1 MFHML
6 GVIMSDLISKIFEIL
21 PKKAKWAISILTVL
35 GVALAFASIIYTIW
49 KYAKAVD
56 KESRVFDLSKQN
68 QQLLE
73 ENRQIRYFSTLL
85 KTNFELLEEI
95 IPTLENQI
103 DRIIEVWDDDS
114 QEVKKQRIS
123 EVYDVFSDAVQRYI
137 DVLTSEFNSENKCRI
152 SVWGLNKEESEDK
165 LNIIARSATFLRS
178 SNRELDINNSIAGRA
193 FRKGTKQLSKH
204 LESDPDWEKYLL
216 DSRYKSISAFPI
228 QGEKVV
234 TIDYKNVPTE
244 VEECLSELIVN
255 GLDNIYSR
263 ISKVRIYLN
272 VIEGGSKD
280 E

>member
-1 MFHML
+1 ML

-21 PKKAKWAISILTVL
+21 PEWAKWAIFILTVL
-35 GVALAFASIIYTIW
+35 GVALAFGSIIYTIL
-49 KYAKAVD
+49 KYANAVD

-68 QQLLE
+68 KQLSE

-103 DRIIEVWDDDS
+103 DRITEVWDDDS
-114 QEVKKQRIS
+114 QEVKKQRVS

>member
-1 MFHML
+1 ML
-6 GVIMSDLISKIFEIL
+6 GAIMSELISQIFANL
-21 PKKAKWAISILTVL
+21 PDWARIIISVLTVV
-35 GVALAFASIIYTIW
+35 GVALVFVFIIYTIW
-49 KYAKAVD
+49 KYANAVD
-56 KESRVFDLSKQN
+56 KESRVFNLSKQN

-73 ENRQIRYFSTLL
+73 ENRQIRYFNTVL

-95 IPTLENQI
+95 ILTLEDQI
-103 DRIIEVWDDDS
+103 VRIIEVSDDS
-114 QEVKKQRIS
+114 KEKKIERIN
-123 EVYDVFSDAVQRYI
+123 EVYDVLIAAVQRYI

-152 SVWGLNKEESEDK
+152 SVWGLSNKEGSEDK

-178 SNRELDINNSIAGRA
+178 STRELDINNSIAGRA
-193 FRKGTKQLSKH
+193 FRKRTKQLSNH

-244 VEECLSELIVN
+244 VEERLSELIVN

-263 ISKVRIYLN
+263 ISKVIIFIN
-272 VIEGGSKD
+272 MIEGGLKD

>member
-21 PKKAKWAISILTVL
+21 PEWAKWAISILTVL
-35 GVALAFASIIYTIW
+35 GVGLAFGSIIYTIL
-49 KYAKAVD
+49 KYANAVD

-68 QQLLE
+68 KQLSE

-103 DRIIEVWDDDS
+103 DRITEVWDDDS
-114 QEVKKQRIS
+114 QEVKKQRVS

>member
-1 MFHML
+1 
-6 GVIMSDLISKIFEIL
+6 MSNLISEIFKSL
-21 PKKAKWAISILTVL
+21 PNWARMTISVITVV
-35 GVALAFASIIYTIW
+35 GVALAFVLIIYTIW
-49 KYAKAVD
+49 KFARAVD

-85 KTNFELLEEI
+85 KTNFELLDEI
-95 IPTLENQI
+95 IPTLEIQISRIQDVWYSNNQ
-103 DRIIEVWDDDS
+103 EA
-114 QEVKKQRIS
+114 KKKCVD
-123 EVYDVFSDAVQRYI
+123 EVYDVIIDAVQRYI

-152 SVWGLNKEESEDK
+152 SVWGLSNKEGSEDK

-193 FRKGTKQLSKH
+193 FRKGTMQLSKR

-244 VEECLSELIVN
+244 VEERLSELIVN

-263 ISKVRIYLN
+263 ISKIRIFLN
-272 VIEGGSKD
+272 VIEGELNDG
-280 E
+280 EE

>member
-1 MFHML
+1 ML

-21 PKKAKWAISILTVL
+21 PEWAKWAISILTVL
-35 GVALAFASIIYTIW
+35 GVGLAFGSIIYTIL
-49 KYAKAVD
+49 KYANAVD

-68 QQLLE
+68 KQLSE

-95 IPTLENQI
+95 IPTLEHHI
-103 DRIIEVWDDDS
+103 DRITEVWDDDS
-114 QEVKKQRIS
+114 QEVKKQRVS

>member
-1 MFHML
+1 ML

-21 PKKAKWAISILTVL
+21 PEWAKWAISILTVL
-35 GVALAFASIIYTIW
+35 GVALAFVFIIYTIW
-49 KYAKAVD
+49 KYANAVD

-68 QQLLE
+68 KQLSE

-103 DRIIEVWDDDS
+103 DRITEVWDDDS
-114 QEVKKQRIS
+114 QEVKKQRVS

>member
-1 MFHML
+1 ML

-21 PKKAKWAISILTVL
+21 PEWAKWAISILTVL
-35 GVALAFASIIYTIW
+35 GVGLAFGSIIYTIL
-49 KYAKAVD
+49 KYANAVD

-68 QQLLE
+68 KQLSE

-103 DRIIEVWDDDS
+103 DRITEVWDDDS
-114 QEVKKQRIS
+114 QEVKKQRVS

-204 LESDPDWEKYLL
+204 LESDPDWKKYLL

>member
-1 MFHML
+1 
-6 GVIMSDLISKIFEIL
+6 MSNLISEIFKSL
-21 PKKAKWAISILTVL
+21 PNWARMTISVITIV
-35 GVALAFASIIYTIW
+35 GVALAFVLIIYTIW
-49 KYAKAVD
+49 KYARAVD

-85 KTNFELLEEI
+85 KTNFELLDEI
-95 IPTLENQI
+95 ILTLEIQTSRIQDVWYSNNQ
-103 DRIIEVWDDDS
+103 EA
-114 QEVKKQRIS
+114 KKKCVD
-123 EVYDVFSDAVQRYI
+123 EVYDVIIDAVQRYI

-152 SVWGLNKEESEDK
+152 SVWGLSNKEGSEDK

-216 DSRYKSISAFPI
+216 DSRYKSINAFPI

-244 VEECLSELIVN
+244 VEERLSELIVN

-263 ISKVRIYLN
+263 ISKIRIFLS
-272 VIEGGSKD
+272 VIEGELNDG
-280 E
+280 EE

>member
-1 MFHML
+1 
-6 GVIMSDLISKIFEIL
+6 MSNLISEIFKSL
-21 PKKAKWAISILTVL
+21 PNWARMTISVITVV
-35 GVALAFASIIYTIW
+35 GVALAFVLIIYTIW
-49 KYAKAVD
+49 KYARAVD

-73 ENRQIRYFSTLL
+73 ENRQIRYFITLL
-85 KTNFELLEEI
+85 KTNFELLDEI
-95 IPTLENQI
+95 IPSLEIQISRIQDVWYSNNQ
-103 DRIIEVWDDDS
+103 EA
-114 QEVKKQRIS
+114 KKKCVD
-123 EVYDVFSDAVQRYI
+123 EVYDVIIDAVQRYI

-152 SVWGLNKEESEDK
+152 SVWGLSNKEGSEDK

-272 VIEGGSKD
+272 VIEGDSKD

>member
-1 MFHML
+1 
-6 GVIMSDLISKIFEIL
+6 MSELISQIFENL
-21 PKKAKWAISILTVL
+21 PDWARIIISVLTVV
-35 GVALAFASIIYTIW
+35 GVALVFVFIIYTIW
-49 KYAKAVD
+49 KYANAVD
-56 KESRVFDLSKQN
+56 KESRVFNLSKQN

-73 ENRQIRYFSTLL
+73 ENRQIRYFNTVL

-95 IPTLENQI
+95 ILTLEDQI
-103 DRIIEVWDDDS
+103 VRIIEVSDDS
-114 QEVKKQRIS
+114 KEKKIERIN
-123 EVYDVFSDAVQRYI
+123 EVYDVLIAAVQRYI

-152 SVWGLNKEESEDK
+152 SVWGLSNKEGSEDK

-178 SNRELDINNSIAGRA
+178 STRELDINNSIAGRA
-193 FRKGTKQLSKH
+193 FRKRTKQLSNH

-244 VEECLSELIVN
+244 VEERLSELIVN

-263 ISKVRIYLN
+263 ISKVIIFIN
-272 VIEGGSKD
+272 MIEGGLKD

>member
-1 MFHML
+1 ML

-21 PKKAKWAISILTVL
+21 PEWAKWAISILTVL
-35 GVALAFASIIYTIW
+35 GVALAFGSIIYTIL
-49 KYAKAVD
+49 KYANAVD

-68 QQLLE
+68 KQLSE

-114 QEVKKQRIS
+114 QEVKKQRVS

-165 LNIIARSATFLRS
+165 LNIIARSATFFRS

-263 ISKVRIYLN
+263 ISKIRIYLN

>member
-1 MFHML
+1 
-6 GVIMSDLISKIFEIL
+6 MSNLISEIFKSL
-21 PKKAKWAISILTVL
+21 PNWARMTISVITIV
-35 GVALAFASIIYTIW
+35 GVALAFVLIIYTIW
-49 KYAKAVD
+49 KYARAVD

-85 KTNFELLEEI
+85 KTNFELLDEI
-95 IPTLENQI
+95 ILTLEIQISRIQDVWYSNNQ
-103 DRIIEVWDDDS
+103 EA
-114 QEVKKQRIS
+114 KKKCVD
-123 EVYDVFSDAVQRYI
+123 EVYDVIIDAVQRYI

-152 SVWGLNKEESEDK
+152 SVWGLSNKEGSEDK

-216 DSRYKSISAFPI
+216 DSRYKSINAFPI

-244 VEECLSELIVN
+244 VEERLSELIVN

-263 ISKVRIYLN
+263 ISKIRIFLN
-272 VIEGGSKD
+272 VIEGELNDG
-280 E
+280 EE

>member
-1 MFHML
+1 ML
-6 GVIMSDLISKIFEIL
+6 GAIMSDLISQIFANL
-21 PKKAKWAISILTVL
+21 PDWARVLISGITVV
-35 GVALAFASIIYTIW
+35 GVALVFGFIIYTIW
-49 KYAKAVD
+49 KYAQAVD
-56 KESRVFDLSKQN
+56 KESRVFNLSKQN

-73 ENRQIRYFSTLL
+73 ENRQIRYFNTLL

-114 QEVKKQRIS
+114 KEVKTQRIS

-152 SVWGLNKEESEDK
+152 SVWGLSNKEGSEDK

-193 FRKGTKQLSKH
+193 FRKGAKQLSKH
-204 LESDPDWEKYLL
+204 LESDPDWEKYLF
-216 DSRYKSISAFPI
+216 DSRYKSISACPI

-244 VEECLSELIVN
+244 VEERLSELIVN

-263 ISKVRIYLN
+263 ISKVKIFLN
-272 VIEGGSKD
+272 VIEGGLKD

>member
-1 MFHML
+1 
-6 GVIMSDLISKIFEIL
+6 MSNLISEIFKSL
-21 PKKAKWAISILTVL
+21 PNWARMTISVITVI
-35 GVALAFASIIYTIW
+35 GVALAFGLIIYTIW
-49 KYAKAVD
+49 RYAQAVD
-56 KESRVFDLSKQN
+56 KESRVFNLSKQN

-114 QEVKKQRIS
+114 KEVKTQRIS
-123 EVYDVFSDAVQRYI
+123 EIYDVFSDAVQRYI
-137 DVLTSEFNSENKCRI
+137 DVLTSEFNSEN
-152 SVWGLNKEESEDK
+152 K

-244 VEECLSELIVN
+244 VEERLSELIVN

-263 ISKVRIYLN
+263 ISKVRIFLN
-272 VIEGGSKD
+272 IIEGDLKD

>member
-1 MFHML
+1 
-6 GVIMSDLISKIFEIL
+6 MSDLISRTFEIL
-21 PKKAKWAISILTVL
+21 PEWAKWVISVLTVV
-35 GVALAFASIIYTIW
+35 GVALAFGSIIYTIL

-95 IPTLENQI
+95 ILTLENQI
-103 DRIIEVWDDDS
+103 DRIKEIWNDDS
-114 QEVKKQRIS
+114 QEVKRQRVI
-123 EVYDVFSDAVQRYI
+123 EIYDVFNNAVQRYI

-152 SVWGLNKEESEDK
+152 SVWGPSNKEGGEDK
-165 LNIIARSATFLRS
+165 LNIIARSSTFLRS

-193 FRKGTKQLSKH
+193 FRKETKQLSKH
-204 LESDPDWEKYLL
+204 LESDPDWGKYLL

-228 QGEKVV
+228 PGEKVV

-244 VEECLSELIVN
+244 VEERLSELIVN

-263 ISKVRIYLN
+263 ISKVRIYLDI
-272 VIEGGSKD
+272 IEGELNHG
-280 E
+280 EE

>member
-1 MFHML
+1 ML
-6 GVIMSDLISKIFEIL
+6 GVIMSDLISQIFEIL
-21 PKKAKWAISILTVL
+21 PEKAKWAISIITVL
-35 GVALAFASIIYTIW
+35 GVALAFGFIIYTIW
-49 KYAKAVD
+49 KYARAID

-85 KTNFELLEEI
+85 KTNFELLDEI
-95 IPTLENQI
+95 IPTLEIQISRIQDVWYSNNQ
-103 DRIIEVWDDDS
+103 EA
-114 QEVKKQRIS
+114 KKKCVD
-123 EVYDVFSDAVQRYI
+123 EVYDVIIDAVQRYI

-152 SVWGLNKEESEDK
+152 SVWGLSNKEGSEDK

-244 VEECLSELIVN
+244 VEERLSELIVN

-263 ISKVRIYLN
+263 ISKIRIFLN
-272 VIEGGSKD
+272 VIEGELNDG
-280 E
+280 EE

>member
-1 MFHML
+1 
-6 GVIMSDLISKIFEIL
+6 MSDLISKIFEIL
-21 PKKAKWAISILTVL
+21 PEWAKWAISILTVL
-35 GVALAFASIIYTIW
+35 GVALAFGSIIYTIL
-49 KYAKAVD
+49 KYANAVD
-56 KESRVFDLSKQN
+56 KESRVFDLSKPN
-68 QQLLE
+68 KQLSE

-103 DRIIEVWDDDS
+103 DRITEVWDDDS
-114 QEVKKQRIS
+114 QEVKKQRVS

>member
-1 MFHML
+1 
-6 GVIMSDLISKIFEIL
+6 MSNLISEIFKSL
-21 PKKAKWAISILTVL
+21 PNWARMTISVITVV
-35 GVALAFASIIYTIW
+35 GVALAFVLIIYTIW
-49 KYAKAVD
+49 KYARAVD

-85 KTNFELLEEI
+85 KTNFELLDEI
-95 IPTLENQI
+95 IPTLEIQISRIQDVWYSNNQ
-103 DRIIEVWDDDS
+103 EA
-114 QEVKKQRIS
+114 KKKCVD
-123 EVYDVFSDAVQRYI
+123 EVYDVIIDAVQRYI

-152 SVWGLNKEESEDK
+152 SVWGLSNKEGSKDK

-244 VEECLSELIVN
+244 VEERLSELIVN

-263 ISKVRIYLN
+263 ISKIRIFLN
-272 VIEGGSKD
+272 VIEGELNDG
-280 E
+280 EE

>member
-1 MFHML
+1 ML

-21 PKKAKWAISILTVL
+21 PEWAKWAISILTVL
-35 GVALAFASIIYTIW
+35 GVALAFGSIIYTIL
-49 KYAKAVD
+49 KYANAVD

-68 QQLLE
+68 KQLSE

-103 DRIIEVWDDDS
+103 DRITEVWDDDS
-114 QEVKKQRIS
+114 QEVKKQRVS

-152 SVWGLNKEESEDK
+152 SVWGLSNKEGSEDK

-178 SNRELDINNSIAGRA
+178 STRELDINNSIAGRA
-193 FRKGTKQLSKH
+193 FRKRTKQLSNH

-244 VEECLSELIVN
+244 VEERLSELIVN

>member
-1 MFHML
+1 ML

-21 PKKAKWAISILTVL
+21 PEWAKWAISILTVL
-35 GVALAFASIIYTIW
+35 GVGLAFGSIIYTIL
-49 KYAKAVD
+49 KYANAVD

-68 QQLLE
+68 KQLSE

-85 KTNFELLEEI
+85 QTNFELLEEI

-103 DRIIEVWDDDS
+103 DRITEVWDDDS
-114 QEVKKQRIS
+114 QEVKKQRVS

>member
-1 MFHML
+1 
-6 GVIMSDLISKIFEIL
+6 MSNLISEIFKSL
-21 PKKAKWAISILTVL
+21 PNWARMTISVITVV
-35 GVALAFASIIYTIW
+35 GVALAFVLIIYTIW
-49 KYAKAVD
+49 KFARAVD

-85 KTNFELLEEI
+85 KTNFELLDEI
-95 IPTLENQI
+95 IPTLEIQISRIQDVWYSNNQ
-103 DRIIEVWDDDS
+103 EA
-114 QEVKKQRIS
+114 KKKCVD
-123 EVYDVFSDAVQRYI
+123 EVYDVIIDAVQRYI

-152 SVWGLNKEESEDK
+152 SVWGLSNKEGSEDK

-193 FRKGTKQLSKH
+193 FRKGTKQLSKR

-244 VEECLSELIVN
+244 VEERLSELIVN

-263 ISKVRIYLN
+263 ISKIRIFLN
-272 VIEGGSKD
+272 VIEGELNDG
-280 E
+280 EE

>member
-1 MFHML
+1 ML
-6 GVIMSDLISKIFEIL
+6 GAIMSELISQIFANL
-21 PKKAKWAISILTVL
+21 PDWARIIISVLTVV
-35 GVALAFASIIYTIW
+35 GVALVFVFIIYTIW
-49 KYAKAVD
+49 KYANAVD
-56 KESRVFDLSKQN
+56 KESRVFNLSKQN

-73 ENRQIRYFSTLL
+73 ENRQIRYFNTVL

-95 IPTLENQI
+95 ILTLEDQI
-103 DRIIEVWDDDS
+103 VRIIEVSDDS
-114 QEVKKQRIS
+114 KEKKIERIN
-123 EVYDVFSDAVQRYI
+123 EVYDVLIAAVQRYI

-152 SVWGLNKEESEDK
+152 SVWGLSNKEGSEDK

-178 SNRELDINNSIAGRA
+178 STRELDINNSIAGRA
-193 FRKGTKQLSKH
+193 FRKRTKQLSNH
-204 LESDPDWEKYLL
+204 LESDHDWEKYLL

-244 VEECLSELIVN
+244 VEERLSELIVN

-263 ISKVRIYLN
+263 ISKVIIFIN
-272 VIEGGSKD
+272 MIEGGLKD

>member
-1 MFHML
+1 ML

-21 PKKAKWAISILTVL
+21 PEWAKWAISILTVL
-35 GVALAFASIIYTIW
+35 GVALAFGSIIYTIL
-49 KYAKAVD
+49 KYANAVD
-56 KESRVFDLSKQN
+56 KESRVFDLSKPN
-68 QQLLE
+68 KQLSE

-103 DRIIEVWDDDS
+103 DRITEVWDDDS
-114 QEVKKQRIS
+114 QEVKKQRVS

>member
-1 MFHML
+1 ML

-21 PKKAKWAISILTVL
+21 PEWAKWAISILTVL
-35 GVALAFASIIYTIW
+35 GVALAFGSIIYTIL
-49 KYAKAVD
+49 KYANAVD

-68 QQLLE
+68 KQLSE

-114 QEVKKQRIS
+114 QEVKKQRVS

-165 LNIIARSATFLRS
+165 LNIIARSATFFRS

-204 LESDPDWEKYLL
+204 LESDPDWGKYLL

>member
-1 MFHML
+1 ML

-21 PKKAKWAISILTVL
+21 PEWAKWAISILTVL
-35 GVALAFASIIYTIW
+35 GVGLAFGSIIYTIL
-49 KYAKAVD
+49 KYANAVD

-68 QQLLE
+68 KQLSE

-103 DRIIEVWDDDS
+103 DRITEVWDDDS
-114 QEVKKQRIS
+114 QEVKKQRVS

-216 DSRYKSISAFPI
+216 DSHYKSISAFPI

>member
-1 MFHML
+1 ML

-21 PKKAKWAISILTVL
+21 PEWAKWAISILTVL
-35 GVALAFASIIYTIW
+35 GVALAFVFIIYTIW
-49 KYAKAVD
+49 KYANAVD

-68 QQLLE
+68 KQLSE

-103 DRIIEVWDDDS
+103 DRITEVWDDDS
-114 QEVKKQRIS
+114 QEVKKQRVS

-263 ISKVRIYLN
+263 ISKVRIFLN
-272 VIEGGSKD
+272 IIERGLKD

>member
-1 MFHML
+1 ML

-21 PKKAKWAISILTVL
+21 PEWAKWAISILTVL
-35 GVALAFASIIYTIW
+35 GVGLAFGSIIYTIL
-49 KYAKAVD
+49 KYANAVD

-68 QQLLE
+68 KQLSE

-103 DRIIEVWDDDS
+103 DRITEVWDDDS
-114 QEVKKQRIS
+114 QEVKKQRVS

-178 SNRELDINNSIAGRA
+178 SNRELDINNSIVGRA

>member
-1 MFHML
+1 
-6 GVIMSDLISKIFEIL
+6 MSDLISKIFEIL
-21 PKKAKWAISILTVL
+21 PEWAKWAISILTVL
-35 GVALAFASIIYTIW
+35 GVALAFGSIIYTIL
-49 KYAKAVD
+49 KYANAVD

-68 QQLLE
+68 KQLSE

-114 QEVKKQRIS
+114 QEVKKQRVS

-165 LNIIARSATFLRS
+165 LNIIARSATFFRS

>member
-1 MFHML
+1 
-6 GVIMSDLISKIFEIL
+6 MSDLISQIFEIL
-21 PKKAKWAISILTVL
+21 PEKAKWAISIITVL
-35 GVALAFASIIYTIW
+35 GVALAFGFIIYTIW
-49 KYAKAVD
+49 KYARAID

-85 KTNFELLEEI
+85 KTNFELLDEI
-95 IPTLENQI
+95 IPTLEIQISRIQDVWYSNNQ
-103 DRIIEVWDDDS
+103 EA
-114 QEVKKQRIS
+114 KKKCVD
-123 EVYDVFSDAVQRYI
+123 EVYDVIIDAVQRYI

-152 SVWGLNKEESEDK
+152 SVWGLSNKEGSEDK

-244 VEECLSELIVN
+244 VEERLSELIVN

-263 ISKVRIYLN
+263 ISKIRIFLN
-272 VIEGGSKD
+272 VIEGELNDG
-280 E
+280 EE